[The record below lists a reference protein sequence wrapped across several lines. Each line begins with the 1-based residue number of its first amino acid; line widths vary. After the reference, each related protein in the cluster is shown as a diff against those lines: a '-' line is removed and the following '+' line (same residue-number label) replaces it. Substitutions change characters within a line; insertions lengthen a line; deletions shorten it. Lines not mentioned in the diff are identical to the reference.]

1 MSKFIFKGKPITH
14 MDIKR
19 VIRIFTSEQEG
30 EMLVSLFS
38 GNELIHT
45 EVINDPYVWRMIPF
59 GFDGLCFSDDEVLG
73 NYEIFKAIYDRHFKQ
88 ETFEVSEFLI
98 KNLFLGDGIHE
109 ATNSNKDQ

>member
-19 VIRIFTSEQEG
+19 VIRTFTSEQQG

-38 GNELIHT
+38 CNELIYT

-59 GFDGLCFSDDEVLG
+59 GFKGLCFSDDEVLE
-73 NYEIFKAIYDRHFKQ
+73 NYEIFEAIYDRHFKQ
-88 ETFEVSEFLI
+88 ETFEVPELLI
-98 KNLFLGDGIHE
+98 KNLFLGGEIHA
-109 ATNSNKDQ
+109 ATNSNKNQ